1 MSELIAAI
9 ATANGTGG
17 VAVIRISGDNALD
30 LAEKIFTFSRTPK
43 SVKPNY
49 MYSGKIEGEGFFD
62 FGFMVYFKAPNSFTG
77 EDTVEFHCHGGVRI
91 SQGILK
97 RIYSLGARPAE
108 RGEFTRRA
116 FLNGKLTLAAAE
128 GMADMINA
136 ESLALVRAGGMMY
149 FGQLNKDIKN
159 LQDNLK
165 DILASV
171 AVEIDYPEEDS
182 DGVDLKKI
190 CADLN
195 NSHGN
200 MCRLLQSYG
209 SGRRIKNGVTV
220 AICGK
225 PNAGKSSLL
234 NALLGYEKAIVS
246 DEAGTTRDAVEGQI
260 EIDGILF
267 NLVDTAGLREQA
279 GTVESMGIER
289 AKNLLRSA
297 DIVLSVAD
305 ERGYADLPQT
315 AGKVIKVF
323 SKCDVVE
330 PHGEYG
336 AVVSSKTGEGLEELK
351 KLLVR
356 SSVGEFASDKVYLVE
371 QRHYDALKR
380 AAESIASASKNAGT
394 LTLDLI
400 RVDLQEAWQAL
411 GEITGET
418 ASEEIVST
426 IFAKFCVGK

>member
-1 MSELIAAI
+1 MSECIAAI

-17 VAVIRISGDNALD
+17 VAIIRISGDNALN
-30 LAEKIFTFSRTPK
+30 LAEQIFTFSRAPK
-43 SVKPNY
+43 PVEPNY

-97 RIYSLGARPAE
+97 KVYSLGARPAE

-149 FGQLNKDIKN
+149 FGKLNEDIKN

-165 DILASV
+165 DILARV

-182 DGVDLKKI
+182 DGVDLDKI

-209 SGRRIKNGVTV
+209 SGRKIKNGVTV

-246 DEAGTTRDAVEGQI
+246 SEAGTTRDAVEGQI

-267 NLVDTAGLREQA
+267 NLVDTAGIREQA
-279 GTVESMGIER
+279 GAVESMGIER
-289 AKNLLRSA
+289 AKNLLRTA

-305 ERGYADLPQT
+305 KNGFASLPET

-323 SKCDVVE
+323 SKCDIHSPE
-330 PHGEYG
+330 SQYD
-336 AVVSSKTGEGLEELK
+336 AVISSKTGEGLKELK
-351 KLLVR
+351 KLLVK
-356 SSVGEFASDKVYLVE
+356 SSVGEFASDKAYLIE

-380 AAESIASASKNAGT
+380 AAESIASASENIGT

>member
-1 MSELIAAI
+1 MSECIAAI

-17 VAVIRISGDNALD
+17 VAIIRISGDNALN
-30 LAEKIFTFSRTPK
+30 LAKQIFTFSRAPK
-43 SVKPNY
+43 SVAPNF
-49 MYSGKIEGEGFFD
+49 MYPGKIEGDGFSD

-77 EDTVEFHCHGGVRI
+77 EDTVELHCHGGVRI

-97 RIYSLGARPAE
+97 RIYALGARPAE

-116 FLNGKLTLAAAE
+116 FLNGKLTLASAE

-149 FGQLNKDIKN
+149 FGKLNKDIKN
-159 LQDNLK
+159 LQDSIK
-165 DILASV
+165 DILARV
-171 AVEIDYPEEDS
+171 AVEIDYPEEDES
-182 DGVDLKKI
+182 GVDLGKI

-209 SGRRIKNGVTV
+209 SGRKIKNGITV

-234 NALLGYEKAIVS
+234 NAILGYEKAIVS

-260 EIDGILF
+260 EIDGLLF
-267 NLVDTAGLREQA
+267 NLIDTAGIRENA
-279 GTVESMGIER
+279 GAVESIGIER
-289 AKNLLRSA
+289 AKNMLRSA

-305 ERGYADLPQT
+305 ENGFAELPQT
-315 AGKVIKVF
+315 AGKVIKIF
-323 SKCDVVE
+323 SKCDINSPV
-330 PHGEYG
+330 GEHD
-336 AVVSSKTGEGLEELK
+336 AVVSSKTGEGLKELK
-351 KLLVR
+351 KLLVEY
-356 SSVGEFASDKVYLVE
+356 SVGEFASDKAYIIE
-371 QRHYDALKR
+371 QRHYDALMR
-380 AAESIASASKNAGT
+380 AEKSISSASENIGT

>member
-1 MSELIAAI
+1 MSECIAAI

-17 VAVIRISGDNALD
+17 VAIIRISGDNTLNTAKKMFD
-30 LAEKIFTFSRTPK
+30 FSRAPK
-43 SVKPNY
+43 AVAPNR
-49 MYSGKIEGEGFFD
+49 MYPGKIRGEGFAD
-62 FGFMVYFKAPNSFTG
+62 FGFMVYFKSPNSFTG

-91 SQGILK
+91 AQGILK
-97 RIYSLGARPAE
+97 KLYSLGARPAE

-149 FGQLNKDIKN
+149 FGKLNEDIKT

-165 DILASV
+165 DILARV
-171 AVEIDYPEEDS
+171 AVEIDYPEEDES
-182 DGVDLKKI
+182 GVDLDKI
-190 CADLN
+190 CADLD

-209 SGRRIKNGVTV
+209 CGRKIKNGVTV

-279 GTVESMGIER
+279 GAVENMGIER

-305 ERGYADLPQT
+305 ENGFAELPET

-323 SKCDVVE
+323 SKCDIQS
-330 PHGEYG
+330 PDREYDG
-336 AVVSSKTGEGLEELK
+336 VISSKTGEGLEALK
-351 KLLVR
+351 KLLVK
-356 SSVGEFASDKVYLVE
+356 SSVGEFAADKAYLIE

-380 AAESIASASKNAGT
+380 AAEAITSARENIGT

>member
-17 VAVIRISGDNALD
+17 VAIIRISGDNALN
-30 LAEKIFTFSRTPK
+30 LAEQMFTFCRVPK
-43 SVKPNY
+43 SVVPNH
-49 MYSGKIEGEGFFD
+49 MYPGRIEGDGFCD
-62 FGFMVYFKAPNSFTG
+62 FGFMVYFKAPYSFTG

-97 RIYSLGARPAE
+97 RIYSLGVRPAE

-149 FGQLNKDIKN
+149 FGKLNEDIKN

-165 DILASV
+165 NILARV
-171 AVEIDYPEEDS
+171 AVEIDYPEEDE
-182 DGVDLKKI
+182 GGIDLDKI

-209 SGRRIKNGVTV
+209 SGRKIKNGVTV

-267 NLVDTAGLREQA
+267 NLIDTAGIRDGA

-289 AKNLLRSA
+289 AKNALRTA
-297 DIVLSVAD
+297 DIVLSIAD
-305 ERGYADLPQT
+305 NSGFAELPQT
-315 AGKVIKVF
+315 DGKVIKVF
-323 SKCDVVE
+323 SKCDIQSPE
-330 PHGEYG
+330 REYD
-336 AVVSSKTGEGLEELK
+336 AVVSSKTGDGLEELK
-351 KLLVR
+351 KLLVK
-356 SSVGEFASDKVYLVE
+356 SSVGEFAADKAYLIE
-371 QRHYDALKR
+371 QRHYDALQR
-380 AAESIASASKNAGT
+380 AAAALSSAKQNIGT

-418 ASEEIVST
+418 ASEEIVGT
-426 IFAKFCVGK
+426 IFEKFCVGK

>member
-1 MSELIAAI
+1 MSKCIAAI

-17 VAVIRISGDNALD
+17 VAIIRVSGDNALSC
-30 LAEKIFTFSRTPK
+30 AKKIFLFSRPTK
-43 SVKPNY
+43 SVVPNL
-49 MYSGKIEGEGFFD
+49 MYSGKIQGDGFTD

-77 EDTVEFHCHGGVRI
+77 EDVVEFHCHGGVRI
-91 SQGILK
+91 AQGILK
-97 RIYSLGARPAE
+97 NIYLLGVCPAE

-136 ESLALVRAGGMMY
+136 ESLALVRAGCMLY
-149 FGQLNKDIKN
+149 FGKLNQDIKN

-165 DILASV
+165 DILARV

-182 DGVDLKKI
+182 DGVDLDKI

-209 SGRRIKNGVTV
+209 CGRKIKNGVTV

-246 DEAGTTRDAVEGQI
+246 NEAGTTRDAVEGQI
-260 EIDGILF
+260 EVDGILF
-267 NLVDTAGLREQA
+267 NLVDTAGIREEA
-279 GTVESMGIER
+279 GAVESMGIER
-289 AKNLLRSA
+289 AKNILRSA
-297 DIVLSVAD
+297 DIVLSIAD
-305 ERGYADLPQT
+305 ENGLALHPET
-315 AGKVIKVF
+315 SGKVIKVF
-323 SKCDVVE
+323 SKCDIKS
-330 PHGEYG
+330 PQSTYD
-336 AVVSSKTGEGLEELK
+336 AVVSSKTGAGIEELK
-351 KLLVR
+351 KLLVK
-356 SSVGEFASDKVYLVE
+356 SGVGEFAADKAYLIE
-371 QRHYDALKR
+371 ERHYDALKR
-380 AAESIASASKNAGT
+380 AAEAISSASANIGT

-400 RVDLQEAWQAL
+400 RVDLQEAWHAL

>member
-17 VAVIRISGDNALD
+17 VAIIRISGDNALG
-30 LAEKIFTFSRTPK
+30 LAEKIFTFSRAPK
-43 SVKPNY
+43 SVMPNH
-49 MYSGKIEGEGFFD
+49 MYPGKVGGDGFTD

-97 RIYSLGARPAE
+97 KIFSLGARPAE

-149 FGQLNKDIKN
+149 FGKLNEDIKN
-159 LQDNLK
+159 LQDDLK
-165 DILASV
+165 DILARV
-171 AVEIDYPEEDS
+171 AVEIDYPEEDES
-182 DGVDLKKI
+182 GIDLDKI

-209 SGRRIKNGVTV
+209 CGRKIKNGVTV

-234 NALLGYEKAIVS
+234 NALLGYDKAIVS
-246 DEAGTTRDAVEGQI
+246 NEAGTTRDAVEGQI

-267 NLVDTAGLREQA
+267 NLIDTAGIREEA
-279 GTVESMGIER
+279 GVVESMGIER
-289 AKNLLRSA
+289 AKKLLRSA
-297 DIVLSVAD
+297 DIVLSIAD
-305 ERGYADLPQT
+305 ENGFAELPEIG
-315 AGKVIKVF
+315 GKVIKVF
-323 SKCDVVE
+323 SKCDIKSPE
-330 PHGEYG
+330 REYD
-336 AVVSSKTGEGLEELK
+336 AVISSKTGEGLEELK
-351 KLLVR
+351 NLLVK
-356 SSVGEFASDKVYLVE
+356 SSVGDFAADKAYLIE
-371 QRHYDALKR
+371 QRHYDALQR
-380 AAESIASASKNAGT
+380 AAASISSARENIGI